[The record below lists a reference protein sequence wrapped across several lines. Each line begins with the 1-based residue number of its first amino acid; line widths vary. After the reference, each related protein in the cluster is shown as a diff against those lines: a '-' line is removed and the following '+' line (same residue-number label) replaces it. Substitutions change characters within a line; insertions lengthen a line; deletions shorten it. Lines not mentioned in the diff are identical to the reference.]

1 MDVVCK
7 LDSVSVTYDPKI
19 LIGKSGV
26 EKVVDSVTLDIFRGE
41 TLGIVGRNGCGKST
55 LLRVLAGVLAPFEG
69 SMWMESGLTVALLSL
84 GLGFKPQLSGRD
96 NAVLAAMLQGA
107 TKPEALDA
115 LDQIQA
121 FSELGDYFY
130 QPVKMYSSGMRA
142 RLGFSTG
149 LITEVDLLLIDEV
162 LAVGDA
168 GFREKAEAAV
178 TGRMLGNQT
187 VVFVSHSATQV
198 RRLCERVVW
207 MDQGSIVKV
216 GDSVEVTQQYIA
228 WLQGQKVKK

>member
-1 MDVVCK
+1 MEVVCK
-7 LDSVSVTYDPKI
+7 LDNVSVTYDPKI
-19 LIGKSGV
+19 LIGKSDV
-26 EKVVDSVTLDIFRGE
+26 AKVVDSVTLDIFRGE
-41 TLGIVGRNGCGKST
+41 TLGVVGRNGCGKST
-55 LLRVLAGVLAPFEG
+55 LLRVLAGVMVPFEG
-69 SMWMESGLTVALLSL
+69 LMWMESGLTVALLSL

-107 TKPEALDA
+107 TKSEALGA

-130 QPVKMYSSGMRA
+130 QPVKTYSSGMRA

-178 TGRMLGNQT
+178 TDRMLGTQT

-207 MDQGSIVKV
+207 MDDGKL
-216 GDSVEVTQQYIA
+216 VEVGEAARVTQAYISY
-228 WLQGQKVKK
+228 LQGK